1 MDLILANGWILA
13 EGLRQTFQL
22 AVVTLLC
29 ATVVSVLIGVLSV
42 TRFAWARLVALCYV
56 EFFRDIP
63 LLVNMLFVY
72 FGAPLVGLS
81 LSPFAAALISLT
93 LWGGANGAE
102 IVRGG
107 INAVPRHQTA
117 SAVALGLKPWEIFR
131 FIILPQA
138 LLPILPPFTGL
149 FANLIQ
155 ATTLA
160 SLVGVAE
167 FFRIGGI
174 IVERTTLQEGHSPA
188 FLIYGF
194 VLVVYFVICSG
205 LTWLSRRLERD
216 LQRRS
221 GQLARV
227 TVKPQESV

>member
-1 MDLILANGWILA
+1 MQLILANGWIFL

-22 AVVTLLC
+22 AVATLLC

-42 TRFAWARLVALCYV
+42 TRFAWARLLALCYV

-72 FGAPLVGLS
+72 FGAPLIGVP
-81 LSPFAAALISLT
+81 LSPFAASLISLT

-107 INAVPRHQTA
+107 INAVPQHQTA

-131 FIILPQA
+131 YVILPQA

-160 SLVGVAE
+160 SLVGVTE

-188 FLIYGF
+188 FVIYGF
-194 VLVVYFVICSG
+194 VLVVYFVICSA
-205 LTWLSRRLERD
+205 LTALSRRLERN

-221 GQLARV
+221 GQLVRV
-227 TVKPQESV
+227 AVKQESV

>member
-1 MDLILANGWILA
+1 MQLIFDNGWIFL

-22 AVVTLLC
+22 AVGTLLC
-29 ATVVSVLIGVLSV
+29 ATVVSLLIGVMSV
-42 TRFAWARLVALCYV
+42 TRFAWARLLALCYV

-72 FGAPLVGLS
+72 FGAPLIGVP
-81 LSPFAAALISLT
+81 LSPFAASLISLT

-107 INAVPRHQTA
+107 INAVPQHQTA

-131 FIILPQA
+131 YVILPQA

-160 SLVGVAE
+160 SLVGVTE

-188 FLIYGF
+188 FVIYGF
-194 VLVVYFVICSG
+194 VLVVYFVICSA
-205 LTWLSRRLERD
+205 LTALSRRLERN

-221 GQLARV
+221 GQLVRV
-227 TVKPQESV
+227 AVKQESV

>member
-93 LWGGANGAE
+93 LWGGANG
-102 IVRGG
+102 
-107 INAVPRHQTA
+107 
-117 SAVALGLKPWEIFR
+117 
-131 FIILPQA
+131 
-138 LLPILPPFTGL
+138 
-149 FANLIQ
+149 
-155 ATTLA
+155 
-160 SLVGVAE
+160 
-167 FFRIGGI
+167 
-174 IVERTTLQEGHSPA
+174 
-188 FLIYGF
+188 
-194 VLVVYFVICSG
+194 
-205 LTWLSRRLERD
+205 
-216 LQRRS
+216 RRS
-221 GQLARV
+221 CAAASTPCRGTRRRARWR
-227 TVKPQESV
+227 SA

>member
-1 MDLILANGWILA
+1 MQLILANSTIFL

-22 AVVTLLC
+22 AVATLLC
-29 ATVVSVLIGVLSV
+29 ATVVSVLIGMLSV
-42 TRFAWARLVALCYV
+42 SRRGWARAVAICYV

-72 FGAPLVGLS
+72 FGAPLVGVP
-81 LSPFAAALISLT
+81 LSPFAASLISLT

-131 FIILPQA
+131 YIILPQA

-149 FANLIQ
+149 FSNLIQ

-160 SLVGVAE
+160 SLVGVTE

-194 VLVVYFVICSG
+194 VLLVYFVICSA
-205 LTWLSRRLERD
+205 LTALSRRLERN
-216 LQRRS
+216 LQRRG

-227 TVKPQESV
+227 AVKPQESV